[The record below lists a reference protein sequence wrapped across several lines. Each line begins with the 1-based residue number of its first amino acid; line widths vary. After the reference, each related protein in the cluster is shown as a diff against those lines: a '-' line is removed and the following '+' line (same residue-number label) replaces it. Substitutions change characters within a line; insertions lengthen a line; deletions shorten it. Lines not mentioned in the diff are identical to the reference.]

1 MKFEYTPA
9 NIFAKIVSGV
19 IHPIAM
25 PTLGGLLIFNLNNNL
40 TLKNEE
46 NFRLLLLGGIFVFT
60 FILPGLMIIA
70 LRLLGV
76 ISSVSLNNQ
85 NERRL
90 PFMATAV
97 SYTLCYYFLLKLK
110 IGVSIFPYN
119 MAYPLMLG
127 ATLSV
132 ILALIV
138 NTWFKISIHMMGI
151 GGLTGSFIAIALKYD
166 LPLGGLI
173 MVLIGLC
180 GLTGYARLQLNAHTP
195 AQVYSGFLVSAISNG
210 LLIHLLIPS

>member
-25 PTLGGLLIFNLNNNL
+25 PTLGAFLVFNLQNNL
-40 TLKNEE
+40 TIKNEDTV
-46 NFRLLLLGGIFVFT
+46 RLFLLGGIFVFT
-60 FILPGLMIIA
+60 FLLPGLMIIA
-70 LRLLGV
+70 FKLLGV

-85 NERRL
+85 HERRI

-97 SYTLCYYFLLKLK
+97 SYSLCYWFLLKMNISTSL
-110 IGVSIFPYN
+110 FPYN

-132 ILALIV
+132 VLALIV
-138 NTWFKISIHMMGI
+138 NNWFKISIHMMGI
-151 GGLTGSFIAIALKYD
+151 GGLTGSFIAIALKYN

-195 AQVYSGFLVSAISNG
+195 AQVYTGFLVSAICNG
-210 LLIHLLIPS
+210 GLIFLLIQ